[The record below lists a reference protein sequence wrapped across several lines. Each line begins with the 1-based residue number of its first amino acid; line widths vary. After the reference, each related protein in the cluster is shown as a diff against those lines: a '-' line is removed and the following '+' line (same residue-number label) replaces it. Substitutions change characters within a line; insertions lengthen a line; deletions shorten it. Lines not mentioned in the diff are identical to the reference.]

1 MAHISDWRVRE
12 TTTTEG
18 TSDLTLAGAMR
29 GSLPFS
35 SVMSTNDTCDYVV
48 HYDTVFEAGFGTMG
62 SDGKLQRTTV
72 YRARHANGDIN
83 TTKVSLPPGVKT
95 VITAARAEKIT
106 RVDLEQTFT
115 QTERDQH
122 CANLGLPQSGDK
134 AICPQATA
142 WVGWTKDTSQH
153 DAAIRIVTD
162 SNGGATGGSVDFSTL
177 HARTATD
184 SVTLAQAN
192 LPNVTLSTSISS
204 GQGSHSHLSGAST
217 NFYAFGGS
225 SYITLSG
232 VATAAP
238 YLLTGTGAT
247 TLPSMSGTTPLGGSG
262 TSFAPAIDMRVK
274 YMNAIICTKD

>member
-1 MAHISDWRVRE
+1 MAHIAEWRVRE

-18 TSDLTLAGAMR
+18 TSDLVLAGAMR

-35 SVMSTNDTCDYVV
+35 SVMATGDTCDYVV
-48 HYDTVFEAGFGTMG
+48 HYDTVFEAGLGTFGSG
-62 SDGKLQRTTV
+62 GELQRTTI
-72 YRARHANGDIN
+72 YRARHSNGDIN

-106 RVDLEQTFT
+106 RVDLEQAFT

-142 WVGWTKDTSQH
+142 WGGWTKDTSQH

-162 SNGGATGGSVDFSTL
+162 TNGGATGGSVDFSTL

-184 SVTLAQAN
+184 SVTLAQGN
-192 LPNVTLSTSISS
+192 LPNITLTTTLSA
-204 GQGSHSHLSGAST
+204 GQGAHSHLSSAST
-217 NFYAFGGS
+217 NFYAIGGS
-225 SYITLSG
+225 SYLSTSG
-232 VATAAP
+232 TPTAAA
-238 YLLTGTGAT
+238 YQSLGSSSA
-247 TLPSMSGTTPLGGSG
+247 TLPSMSGSTPLGGSG
-262 TSFAPAIDMRVK
+262 TSFAPTIDMRVK
-274 YMNAIICTKD
+274 YRNAIICTKD

>member
-1 MAHISDWRVRE
+1 MAHIAEWRVRE

-18 TSDLTLAGAMR
+18 TSDLVLAGAMR

-35 SVMSTNDTCDYVV
+35 SVMATGDTCDYVV
-48 HYDTVFEAGFGTMG
+48 HYDTVFEAGLGTFGSG
-62 SDGKLQRTTV
+62 GELQRTTI
-72 YRARHANGDIN
+72 YRARHSNGDIN

-106 RVDLEQTFT
+106 RVDLEQAFT

-142 WVGWTKDTSQH
+142 WGGWTKDTSQH

-184 SVTLAQAN
+184 NVTLAQGN
-192 LPNVTLSTSISS
+192 LPSVTLNTSIAS
-204 GQGSHSHLSGAST
+204 GQGSHGHSASSSPLGVT
-217 NFYAFGGS
+217 GVPGTGVQGGS
-225 SYITLSG
+225 SAILQGITTS
-232 VATAAP
+232 VTAN
-238 YLLTGTGAT
+238 
-247 TLPSMSGTTPLGGSG
+247 TLPAMSGTTPLGGSG
-262 TSFAPAIDMRVK
+262 TLFAPTIDMRVK
-274 YMNAIICTKD
+274 YRNAIICTKD